1 MSSPQSPAG
10 NAANQPAPITAKT
23 RVQAS
28 KRVRGSLSYE
38 LENRLSQEEE
48 RERVCYQNG
57 YTLPPRAKEQFMA
70 ALLADVASRRNG
82 GHSRLL
88 RQNMTETGNVCPE
101 AAAKGHVA
109 THHIVA
115 SGDEEAAGSRELL
128 FGWGIGI
135 NDADNGV
142 YLPRYKK
149 SEVPSLPSA
158 VKHAGLHTTVYHYQV
173 FRRLDRAAQVHAT
186 DDKVGRTALKTIKH
200 ELIAGTFPFK

>member
-1 MSSPQSPAG
+1 MSSPQSSAG
-10 NAANQPAPITAKT
+10 NAANQSTPITAQT
-23 RVQAS
+23 RAQAN
-28 KRVRGSLSYE
+28 KRVKGSLSYE
-38 LENRLSQEEE
+38 LENRLSQQEE

-57 YTLPPRAKEQFMA
+57 YTLPPRVKEQFMA
-70 ALLADVASRRNG
+70 ALLADVVSRRNG

-88 RQNMTETGNVCPE
+88 HHNMTEAGDVRPE
-101 AAAKGHVA
+101 ATAKKNVA

-149 SEVPSLPSA
+149 SEVPGLPNA

-186 DDKVGRTALKTIKH
+186 DDKVGRTALKTIKK
-200 ELIAGTFPFK
+200 ELVAGIFPY